1 MRSVKTFTRWLW
13 KEKRTPDDALA
24 GLSQFNE
31 ATDRRHVRREL
42 TPEELA
48 YLLPH
53 VERNPKAN
61 FCLSGPVRAMAY
73 RVALGTGF
81 RVKELRTLTP
91 A

>member
-1 MRSVKTFTRWLW
+1 MRAIGTLREREKNPASLRTCNSYLRSIKTFTRWLW

-48 YLLPH
+48 YLLAH
-53 VERNPKAN
+53 VERT
-61 FCLSGPVRAMAY
+61 R
-73 RVALGTGF
+73 R
-81 RVKELRTLTP
+81 
-91 A
+91 